1 MEEKEE
7 KKVYRAA
14 IFRIGVEIDKD
25 KPLQDRL
32 KKAREAFLPILV
44 VGTKQEWAK
53 EKDNLLEHFAESEFC
68 EVDASTAAKLA
79 SAALPRFQKL
89 GLFDLTVDHIL
100 NLSEDL
106 ASGTWRMNHPAIVMN
121 YDQLT
126 YLHNLFMSE
135 MIPGTGGRL
144 GYMATWKLLQSF
156 VPGVTYHQATRAVR
170 HFADASSVN
179 FDQFVRILVFFLKN
193 IDENDKEAGLAI
205 DYVLRGEKD
214 MGMQSTGAILIR
226 MYEDLLDKDDASYEA
241 FKQIYTQST
250 ISNDTVA
257 KIKEC
262 LLRPR
267 ALKKFSKKAQEPE
280 RACSFGD
287 GSTQDQRV
295 QRETMVVVDID
306 QIRYDGKTN
315 NTPVRVLIGVC
326 GEEEKTDFYNAP
338 KGIDVLVAQRKTLKV
353 TFKFTTTW
361 TSDALIQLA
370 SRYIEL
376 TVQTNAN
383 EHWNKVYV
391 PIIPLLF
398 RTPRPIVFRSIFTS
412 TGKAEACEQIQGW
425 FKVHTRHN
433 FVFQRDFRC
442 VKAKDSRKIPLYR
455 RYFSDCLSFWI
466 LSTNKDASL
475 RALIAK
481 CCASLNDDWFLVC
494 GNTDFQPE
502 YCLAYRT
509 KNEGQVPDRPP
520 EAGDRPPEAGD
531 RPPEAGEAEMLD
543 VNLSKQPNR
552 CPQVIQKVGY
562 KIAVWR
568 LCPRHGD
575 QKLSYMSTVDP
586 NTRVDVVCKVSDIKN
601 GSTNQFR
608 GYMNIQESMNL
619 FEIQWDLEDK
629 SSWFEIRGS
638 CGQPDIQPQG
648 RHREQTTRERNP
660 PKLKP

>member
-1 MEEKEE
+1 MRMLTKEANNACKALMLCFPPRSDTCQTGRSEFKKSTVKQRYTAFSHSSSADLEHRRLRNESSASHESIHSNLVIFLQLDSLSSTAPRDTHSHRRNFVTFSHHLSLMEEKEE

-14 IFRIGVEIDKD
+14 IFRIGVEIEKD

-193 IDENDKEAGLAI
+193 IDEYDKEAGLAI

-353 TFKFTTTW
+353 TFKFIFF
-361 TSDALIQLA
+361 SNMICIF
-370 SRYIEL
+370 SFFRYI
-376 TVQTNAN
+376 
-383 EHWNKVYV
+383 Y
-391 PIIPLLF
+391 
-398 RTPRPIVFRSIFTS
+398 
-412 TGKAEACEQIQGW
+412 
-425 FKVHTRHN
+425 
-433 FVFQRDFRC
+433 
-442 VKAKDSRKIPLYR
+442 
-455 RYFSDCLSFWI
+455 
-466 LSTNKDASL
+466 
-475 RALIAK
+475 
-481 CCASLNDDWFLVC
+481 
-494 GNTDFQPE
+494 
-502 YCLAYRT
+502 
-509 KNEGQVPDRPP
+509 
-520 EAGDRPPEAGD
+520 
-531 RPPEAGEAEMLD
+531 
-543 VNLSKQPNR
+543 
-552 CPQVIQKVGY
+552 
-562 KIAVWR
+562 
-568 LCPRHGD
+568 
-575 QKLSYMSTVDP
+575 
-586 NTRVDVVCKVSDIKN
+586 
-601 GSTNQFR
+601 
-608 GYMNIQESMNL
+608 
-619 FEIQWDLEDK
+619 
-629 SSWFEIRGS
+629 
-638 CGQPDIQPQG
+638 
-648 RHREQTTRERNP
+648 
-660 PKLKP
+660 